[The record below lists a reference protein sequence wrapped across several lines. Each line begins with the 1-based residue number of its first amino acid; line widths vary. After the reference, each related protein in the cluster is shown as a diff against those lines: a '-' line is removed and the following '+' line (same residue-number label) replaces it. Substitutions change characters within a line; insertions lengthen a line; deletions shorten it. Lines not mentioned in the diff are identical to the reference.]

1 MKIVVITD
9 EPMKAELLAQG
20 LKGDVYVE
28 WQTIP
33 EPVEGAAAYIDL
45 LFTPSSG
52 RIHTLKALQPALII
66 INSVSGT
73 LEDLPG
79 GFIRMNGWNSFL
91 KRPVAEAACT
101 DFKIR
106 PAAETMFS
114 CFSKKTEWTPDI
126 PGFIS
131 VRVVSMIINEAYF
144 ALEEGVSTKEEIDTA
159 MKLGTH
165 YPYGPFEWGQ
175 IIGLSKLNERLT
187 KLAGKNSRYS
197 PATLLQQE
205 ANTR

>member
-9 EPMKAELLAQG
+9 EPMKKELLAHG
-20 LKGDVYVE
+20 LQGDVSVE
-28 WQTIP
+28 WQTVP

-45 LFTPSSG
+45 LFTPSSE

-101 DFKIR
+101 NDNIRSTAEKI
-106 PAAETMFS
+106 FS
-114 CFSKKTEWTPDI
+114 FFGKKTEWTPDI

-131 VRVVSMIINEAYF
+131 ARVVSMIINEAYF
-144 ALEEGVSTKEEIDTA
+144 VLEEGVSTKEEIDTA
-159 MKLGTH
+159 MKLGTN
-165 YPYGPFEWGQ
+165 YPYGPFDWGQ
-175 IIGLSKLNERLT
+175 IIGLSKLNELLT
-187 KLAGKNSRYS
+187 KLAGTNHRYT
-197 PATLLQQE
+197 PATLLQHE
-205 ANTR
+205 ANPR